1 MKQLRRFALLF
12 VGVIA
17 AVLRRGF
24 VREDLVVGH
33 VVEIQIVSC
42 WTANDWRVDAKIADQ
57 SSDRDVHYIVAKTAA
72 VRPATWNNAIA
83 KARLNLAD
91 QSVASKDAQARE
103 ARVIWIGP
111 LLSPIAGQAAG
122 ICGQINF
129 NQIRNENSRDVSP
142 ACLDVRQLAVE
153 DNLR

>member
-24 VREDLVVGH
+24 VREHLVVGH

-42 WTANDWRVDAKIADQ
+42 RTANDWRIDAKIADQ
-57 SSDRDVHYIVAKTAA
+57 SRHRDVHYIVAKTAA
-72 VRPATWNNAIA
+72 VRPAAWNNAIA

-91 QSVASKDAQARE
+91 QSVAAKDAQPRE
-103 ARVIWIGP
+103 ARSSGLGP
-111 LLSPIAGQAAG
+111 
-122 ICGQINF
+122 C
-129 NQIRNENSRDVSP
+129 
-142 ACLDVRQLAVE
+142 
-153 DNLR
+153 